1 MGEFLFNGSF
11 SLYKKIS
18 NSVNSLSAVFSDLTQ
33 RTSFEKVITSSIN
46 ENNLEKIRDI
56 LVEYHKSFPQ
66 SEIANE
72 LLEDISSAT
81 RKAISVDKSYDKTKI
96 MKYVQQV
103 LYNFEVDP
111 DNNKRII
118 RIDDIIP
125 FELCKEVAQEA
136 LAIYL
141 KEKPVTPIY
150 PFVVSSNKRIVG
162 RVIQGSNFAQN
173 HVLLSISTKTNKT
186 YDSKTKINYID
197 EQHPVGSEKFVLPL
211 FTYTFVS
218 TDSTDKRGFK
228 EYILLSQEKLSQEEM
243 VIDGFG
249 IPITDSLKVGNT
261 GAISINTEVVFVLN
275 YSKVIQN
282 LTEDEFLEECK
293 NYTTHEELY
302 KEYFTILRQ
311 PLTFEKFL
319 LSMMFARKGTEGYPS
334 HIGLFGPASCGK
346 SKLLEA
352 VSGTF
357 GEIRLLETTTLKSI
371 VPNFGSTKA
380 EPGLFIKSR
389 RYCTVDE
396 LLNMLIK
403 GEKIEEMNLFN
414 SLLTHANGTS
424 GSGKHQDVITA
435 VPTATMIFATNYKVG
450 RINNFVELCDKID
463 VPFLSRFI
471 LYNYTRAHVEFIK
484 NNEDKVFSMLAEE
497 SAKRKK
503 EVSISDYVSR
513 YNPTA
518 IRLTDYLRSTMTFFN
533 QKQVSE
539 IYSEVKEIIPDSG
552 KVLELYEGRSRKHI
566 ATILDGVIKY
576 HYIIEKRTGPMEA
589 KPIDY
594 EVAKDIWYMI
604 VSSWS
609 EFNPKLPMKYRE
621 KLLTEKETAVFL
633 HIAKNPGTT
642 TYMIDKELKFMPHSI
657 LNKLLSVGL
666 IRESTVGS
674 TKTYTVY
681 NYIDN
686 TAMGL

>member
-1 MGEFLFNGSF
+1 MGEFLFNGEF
-11 SLYKKIS
+11 SLYRKI
-18 NSVNSLSAVFSDLTQ
+18 NNNINSLSAVFHDLTQ
-33 RTSFEKVITSSIN
+33 RTSFEKVITSAIN
-46 ENNLEKIRDI
+46 ENNIEKIKDI

-66 SEIANE
+66 SKIANE
-72 LLEDISSAT
+72 LLEDITSAT
-81 RKAISVDKSYDKTKI
+81 RKAISVDKSYDKTNI

-103 LYNFEVDP
+103 LYNFEADSE
-111 DNNKRII
+111 NNKRII

-125 FELCKEVAQEA
+125 FEMCKSVAREA
-136 LAIYL
+136 LELHL
-141 KEKPVTPIY
+141 KENPSEPIF
-150 PFVVSSNKRIVG
+150 PFVVSSNKRIIG

-173 HVLLSISTKTNKT
+173 HVLLSVASKFNKFYDVKTLM
-186 YDSKTKINYID
+186 SYID
-197 EQHPVGSEKFVLPL
+197 EKHQVNCEKFIVPL

-218 TDSTDKRGFK
+218 TDINDKRGFK
-228 EYILLSQEKLSQEEM
+228 EYILLSQEKLTQEEM

-249 IPITDSLKVGNT
+249 IPIKDSLKVGYS
-261 GAISINTEVVFVLN
+261 GEIAINTEVVFVLN

-282 LTEDEFLEECK
+282 LTEEGFLEECK
-293 NYTTHEELY
+293 KYTTHDEIY

-311 PLTFEKFL
+311 PHTFEKFL

-334 HIGLFGPASCGK
+334 HVGLFGPASCGK

-352 VSGTF
+352 ISGTF

-497 SAKRKK
+497 SMKRKK

-513 YNPTA
+513 YNPIA
-518 IRLTDYLRSTMTFFN
+518 IRLTDYLRNTMTFFN

-566 ATILDGVIKY
+566 ATILDGIIKY
-576 HYIIEKRTGPMEA
+576 HYILEKRTGPFEA

-594 EVAKDIWYMI
+594 EVTKDIWYMI

-609 EFNPKLPMKYRE
+609 EFSPKLPMKYRE
-621 KLLTEKETAVFL
+621 RLLTEKEMAIYLF
-633 HIAKNPGTT
+633 ISKNPGTT
-642 TYMIDKELKFMPHSI
+642 LYNIEKDAGFLPHNI
-657 LNKLLSVGL
+657 VNKLVNTGL
-666 IRESTVGS
+666 VKESTVGS
-674 TKTYTVY
+674 VRTYTVY
-681 NYIDN
+681 NYINND
-686 TAMGL
+686 TIGL